1 MLKEISRGLK
11 LTKSLRE
18 QHSDF
23 PPNGLAIF
31 LSIAKQEGASST
43 ELVQRLNMPKATV
56 SRNLRMLSDLLA
68 PRKEGMKLVYLEH
81 DPDDYRVRR
90 AYLTPKGKEFLKSLI
105 EALE

>member
-18 QHSDF
+18 LHSDF

-43 ELVQRLNMPKATV
+43 ELVERLKMPKATV

-81 DPDDYRVRR
+81 DPDDNSVRR
-90 AYLTPKGKEFLKSLI
+90 AYLTPQGKEFLPSHIK
-105 EALE
+105 ALE